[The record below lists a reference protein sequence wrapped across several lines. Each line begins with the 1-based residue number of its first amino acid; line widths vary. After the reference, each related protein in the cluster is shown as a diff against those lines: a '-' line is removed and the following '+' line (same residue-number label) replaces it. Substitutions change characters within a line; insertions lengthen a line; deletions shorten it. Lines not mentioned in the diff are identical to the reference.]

1 MLQSRPPKG
10 PGDSPSPPQK
20 KQTRPKSSSTSLP
33 SSSSPL
39 MPGPRMGEPPQVKP
53 GAKGQSAQA
62 TARTQVQRRKKAA
75 SSETFSGN
83 AENSCKLPRKPHAR
97 KKRRKS
103 SATANSENVPVLVEE
118 RRKSLQT
125 QGMRRV
131 AERRVRREM
140 LWTRGFLREMAKKA
154 KVRKM

>member
-62 TARTQVQRRKKAA
+62 TARTQVRRREKAM
-75 SSETFSGN
+75 SSEIFFLGTPKTPVSH
-83 AENSCKLPRKPHAR
+83 PIKPHAR

-103 SATANSENVPVLVEE
+103 SAESEDLPVMVGNVGETFKL
-118 RRKSLQT
+118 RDIRSI
-125 QGMRRV
+125 
-131 AERRVRREM
+131 AERRRTSEIS
-140 LWTRGFLREMAKKA
+140 
-154 KVRKM
+154 